1 MAEEIDR
8 RRWLDDA
15 LAGAGRSRTGELE
28 EVRRRPWGAVWKV
41 ASDGGIVFLKEPAP
55 ATAFEIELYELLVRV
70 VPDRVLH
77 PIASDV
83 TASRL
88 LLPDG
93 GPVLGEQH
101 PREDV
106 LERLPGVALQY
117 AQLQVDLARHVDELL
132 ALGAAD
138 MRPARMLGR
147 FDDALATAAPASA
160 EQAAGLARLIE
171 LRGRFGDWCG
181 RLAAAPGGAS
191 LDHNDLHGGNVFL
204 DAFGGA
210 RFFDWGDAVVS
221 HPFASALVLRSVVRW
236 LQDVH
241 VETPVERRILDAY
254 LEPFGA
260 IGPAAARREVV
271 DVACEVGKVA
281 RSLVWRRAVAPMSPD
296 ADDPD
301 DFRGAPVAWLLELL
315 DGPFVADVA
324 RPVRSRRT

>member
-1 MAEEIDR
+1 MTCSSGCPAWRASTRSSRSISLGTSTSCSP
-8 RRWLDDA
+8 WA
-15 LAGAGRSRTGELE
+15 WPTCGRPACSGGSTTPS
-28 EVRRRPWGAVWKV
+28 RRPPL
-41 ASDGGIVFLKEPAP
+41 ASP
-55 ATAFEIELYELLVRV
+55 
-70 VPDRVLH
+70 
-77 PIASDV
+77 
-83 TASRL
+83 
-88 LLPDG
+88 
-93 GPVLGEQH
+93 
-101 PREDV
+101 
-106 LERLPGVALQY
+106 
-117 AQLQVDLARHVDELL
+117 
-132 ALGAAD
+132 
-138 MRPARMLGR
+138 
-147 FDDALATAAPASA
+147 

-171 LRGRFGDWCG
+171 LRSRFGDWCG

-204 DAFGGA
+204 DASGGA

-260 IGPAAARREVV
+260 LGSAAARREVV

-281 RSLVWRRAVAPMSPD
+281 RSLVWRRAVAPMPPD